1 MSVKS
6 NVAAGL
12 CVVLTLTACNAATP
26 APAPE
31 PSPAPTQSQI
41 ATLQPEPTPTA
52 TPAPATVKTIWIDP
66 VLPAGL
72 HTELTQKAQAFAETA
87 SDPTFKVELTA
98 TQQADIRIAGAGAG
112 VGAGVEGTPLITR
125 TYAIAA
131 PFPTVADGLTF
142 EAFKQF
148 WAGDAAA
155 LAALSQDEQ
164 TPPTLFLDPDTR
176 AALVL
181 LLGQPAANANIQL
194 VPAQEL
200 LATTWAARTASL
212 AVLPFD
218 QLEARWKLLHL
229 DGVNLFER
237 EADMSAYPLTLN
249 VRAEGEA
256 ELLNELSAAA
266 PATSNRDLSKMA
278 VVAMTGV
285 TAMVRG
291 TATKMEEKG
300 VTYPGEKIQSWL
312 TTADVAHISNEVSFY
327 DDCPRPTRNDGTTM
341 CSNPKYMELLRF
353 MGTDVIELTGNH
365 LWDYGARN
373 LNPTIDLYDKE
384 GWKYFGGGR
393 NIADAMKP
401 LTMTVNGNKIAFI
414 GCNWFGANWADA
426 DTPGSA
432 PCSPND
438 PRNLDSQIAMIQQLR
453 AEGYLPIATLQ
464 YAEFYFYEPT
474 PQQAR
479 DFAALRDAGAVVV
492 NGSQGHHV
500 QGFDVSAEG
509 FIHWGTGNFFFG
521 DQIFSRGALTTM
533 VDRHVFYN
541 NKYLG
546 VDLRTAFIED
556 LSQPVPAT
564 PEDRAELLRTLFDV
578 SRFR

>member
-6 NVAAGL
+6 IAAIM
-12 CVVLTLTACNAATP
+12 CIAIALTACNAATP
-26 APAPE
+26 AP
-31 PSPAPTQSQI
+31 SPTPIQS
-41 ATLQPEPTPTA
+41 ATATPQPEPTPTA
-52 TPAPATVKTIWIDP
+52 TPAPVPATVKTIWIDP
-66 VLPAGL
+66 VLPTGL
-72 HTELTQKAQAFAETA
+72 HTELTQKAEAFAQAA

-98 TQQADIRIAGAGAG
+98 TQQADIRIAAGLEGA
-112 VGAGVEGTPLITR
+112 PLITH

-131 PFPTVADGLTF
+131 PFPTVADGLAF
-142 EAFKQF
+142 EDFKRF
-148 WAGDAAA
+148 WAGDALA
-155 LAALSQDEQ
+155 LAALSQNGQ
-164 TPPTLFLDPDTR
+164 TPPTLFLNPDTR

-181 LLGQPAANANIQL
+181 LLGQPAATANIQL
-194 VPAQEL
+194 VPTQEL
-200 LATTWAARTASL
+200 LAATWAARTASF

-218 QLEARWKLLHL
+218 QLEARWKLLHV
-229 DGVNLFER
+229 DGINLFER
-237 EADMSAYPLTLN
+237 EADVSAYPLTLS
-249 VRAEGEA
+249 VRAQGEA
-256 ELLNELSAAA
+256 ELLSEFSAAT
-266 PATSNRDLSKMA
+266 PATNNRDLNKLA

-300 VTYPGEKIQSWL
+300 VTYPGEKIQAWL

-373 LNPTIDLYDKE
+373 LNPTIDLYAQE

-414 GCNWFGANWADA
+414 GCNWFGANWADE

-432 PCSPND
+432 PCSPGD
-438 PRNLDSQIAMIQQLR
+438 PKDLTSQIAMIQQLR

-474 PQQAR
+474 AQQAR

-533 VDRHVFYN
+533 VDRHVFYD